1 MSGTVNLSY
10 PILPF
15 ETVKCAFFPTTFLEI
30 RSCMLNGYSAG
41 SARGFCQRNKVELD
55 LRNHSQ
61 QIKSTRTYQ
70 QTEVQVSGVKDSALE
85 LVTNENAHWKRKE
98 FTLTS

>member
-15 ETVKCAFFPTTFLEI
+15 GTVACAFFPTTFLEI

-70 QTEVQVSGVKDSALE
+70 HTEVQVSGVKGSALE
-85 LVTNENAHWKRKE
+85 LVTNENTHWKRKE

>member
-1 MSGTVNLSY
+1 
-10 PILPF
+10 
-15 ETVKCAFFPTTFLEI
+15 
-30 RSCMLNGYSAG
+30 MLNGYSAG

-70 QTEVQVSGVKDSALE
+70 HTEVQVSGVKCSALE
-85 LVTNENAHWKRKE
+85 LVTNENTHWKRKE